1 MTEAVKAIEHT
12 TTNKASRRS
21 ALSAHDRRGNGS
33 NAGEK
38 HSPAAALQ
46 ELRCDKGFP
55 KVILRMR

>member
-21 ALSAHDRRGNGS
+21 ALGAHDRRGNGS

-38 HSPAAALQ
+38 HSPAAHYRNCVATRGSPRLLS
-46 ELRCDKGFP
+46 E
-55 KVILRMR
+55 